1 MTRLPGSGAH
11 NADGFT
17 NMPDSSRPGAGNR
30 AAGSRLRSLRILHV
44 IIERR
49 SYSNLLYL
57 LMTFPMGL
65 FYFIFLAV
73 LLSVGV
79 GTAVLG
85 VGLILLWLA
94 VVCWWGFAA
103 FERYLLIW
111 WTGVDIPP
119 MYDTTYRYPTFQGR
133 ALAHIR
139 NPTTWKS
146 LAYLMVEMPFG
157 ILSFVLLLVLLT
169 FSLGLIV
176 YPVAYIVDTAIYN
189 ALPGGMNVY
198 LWFNVPV
205 NGVIEPGPMI
215 LFLLFSGC
223 GIVVFAGSLHF
234 FKGVAYV
241 WGLFAR
247 MMLGMDEGPRRV
259 AQARAV
265 AAQERAKAER
275 ADQSRRELIVN
286 VSHELRTPIAS
297 IRGHVESL
305 LMPEEERPTDVN
317 PVAYLEIVAQESE
330 RLSTLVDDLLALARA
345 DANELRLD
353 IRPVPVGEVIEEVFQ
368 ALAVLAR
375 RSRKV
380 TLVQQVP
387 EGLPLAYA
395 DRDRLAQVLLNLTR
409 NAITY
414 TPAGGIVSIQALS
427 GIFSM
432 GDNAAYVTI
441 VVTDTGIGI
450 EARDLEHIF
459 ERFYRTDAS
468 RERSTGGFGLGLSI
482 VRDLVEAMGGT
493 VRAESVVGEGSRF
506 SVTLRAEPPP
516 QTPPGPGADV
526 E

>member
-1 MTRLPGSGAH
+1 MSRLLPGNSAPD
-11 NADGFT
+11 ADSLT
-17 NMPDSSRPGAGNR
+17 NITHLGGHR
-30 AAGSRLRSLRILHV
+30 AATMAADSRRSWLRFLHV
-44 IIERR
+44 IIEWR
-49 SYSNLLYL
+49 SYTNLLYL
-57 LMTFPMGL
+57 FMTFPLGL

-73 LLSVGV
+73 LLSAGI

-85 VGLILLWLA
+85 VGLLLLWLA

-111 WTGVDIPP
+111 WTGIDIPP
-119 MYDTTYRYPTFQGR
+119 MYDATIRHPTLQGR
-133 ALAHIR
+133 TLAHLR
-139 NPTTWKS
+139 SPTTWKS

-169 FSLGLIV
+169 FSLTLIF
-176 YPVAYIVDTAIYN
+176 YPLIYVMVTAFYN
-189 ALPGGMNVY
+189 AVLGGTVVH
-198 LWFNVPV
+198 LGFNVEV
-205 NGVIEPGPMI
+205 NGVIQPGPML
-215 LFLLFSGC
+215 LFLFFSVC
-223 GIVVFAGSLHF
+223 GVLALAASLHF
-234 FKGVAYV
+234 FNGATYV

-305 LMPEEERPTDVN
+305 LMPAEERPVDID
-317 PVAYLEIVAQESE
+317 PAAYLEIVAQESE
-330 RLSTLVDDLLALARA
+330 RLSALVDDLLALARA

-353 IRPVPVGEVIEEVFQ
+353 IRPIPVGEVIDEVFA

-375 RSRKV
+375 RSRRV
-380 TLVQQVP
+380 TLVQQAA

-414 TPAGGIVSIQALS
+414 TPAGGIVSIQGLS
-427 GIFSM
+427 GIRSP
-432 GDNAAYVTI
+432 GDDMSYVT
-441 VVTDTGIGI
+441 VLVTDTGIGI
-450 EARDLEHIF
+450 EAADLQHIF
-459 ERFYRTDAS
+459 ERFYRADAS

-493 VRAESVVGEGSRF
+493 VHAESLVGEGSRF
-506 SVTLRAEPPP
+506 SVTLRAVPPYPSAVTDP
-516 QTPPGPGADV
+516 Q
-526 E
+526 

>member
-1 MTRLPGSGAH
+1 
-11 NADGFT
+11 
-17 NMPDSSRPGAGNR
+17 
-30 AAGSRLRSLRILHV
+30 
-44 IIERR
+44 
-49 SYSNLLYL
+49 
-57 LMTFPMGL
+57 
-65 FYFIFLAV
+65 
-73 LLSVGV
+73 
-79 GTAVLG
+79 
-85 VGLILLWLA
+85 
-94 VVCWWGFAA
+94 
-103 FERYLLIW
+103 
-111 WTGVDIPP
+111 
-119 MYDTTYRYPTFQGR
+119 MYDTSYRYPTFQGR
-133 ALAHIR
+133 ALAHVR

-157 ILSFVLLLVLLT
+157 VLSFILLLVLLS
-169 FSLGLIV
+169 FSVGLIV
-176 YPVAYIVDTAIYN
+176 YPLAYVVDTAIYN
-189 ALPGGMNVY
+189 SLPGGMNVY
-198 LWFNVPV
+198 LWFNVHV
-205 NGVIEPGPMI
+205 NGVIEPAPML
-215 LFLLFSGC
+215 LFLLFSVF
-223 GIVVFAGSLHF
+223 GILALAASLHF
-234 FKGVAYV
+234 FNGVAYV

-305 LMPEEERPTDVN
+305 LMPERERPSDVD
-317 PVAYLEIVAQESE
+317 PIAYLEIVAQESE

-387 EGLPLAYA
+387 PGLPLAYA

-409 NAITY
+409 NGITY
-414 TPAGGIVSIQALS
+414 TPAGGIVSIQAIS
-427 GIFSM
+427 GIFSP
-432 GDNAAYVTI
+432 GDNAAYITI
-441 VVTDTGIGI
+441 MVTDTGIGI
-450 EARDLEHIF
+450 EAGDLEHIF

-493 VRAESVVGEGSRF
+493 VRADSEVGEGSRF
-506 SVTLRAEPPP
+506 SVTLRAVPSPLAS
-516 QTPPGPGADV
+516 QGPGADA

>member
-1 MTRLPGSGAH
+1 
-11 NADGFT
+11 
-17 NMPDSSRPGAGNR
+17 
-30 AAGSRLRSLRILHV
+30 
-44 IIERR
+44 
-49 SYSNLLYL
+49 LL
-57 LMTFPMGL
+57 G
-65 FYFIFLAV
+65 
-73 LLSVGV
+73 
-79 GTAVLG
+79 
-85 VGLILLWLA
+85 LA

-119 MYDTTYRYPTFQGR
+119 MYDASYRYPAFRAR
-133 ALAHIR
+133 ALAHMR

-157 ILSFVLLLVLLT
+157 ILSFVLLVVLLT
-169 FSLGLIV
+169 FSLALIF
-176 YPVAYIVDTAIYN
+176 YPVSYIVDTALYN
-189 ALPGGMNVY
+189 SVPGGIIDH
-198 LWFNVPV
+198 LGFNVTV
-205 NGVIEPGPMI
+205 NGVIEPLPI
-215 LFLLFSGC
+215 LLFLFFSAC
-223 GIVVFAGSLHF
+223 GVLALAASLRF
-234 FKGVAYV
+234 FNGVAYV

-265 AAQERAKAER
+265 ALQERAKAER

-305 LMPEEERPTDVN
+305 LMPEAERPADVD
-317 PVAYLEIVAQESE
+317 PGAYLEIVAQESE

-353 IRPVPVGEVIEEVFQ
+353 IRPTPVGEVIEEVFQ

-387 EGLPLAYA
+387 PGLPLAHA

-414 TPAGGIVSIQALS
+414 TPAGGIVSLQAFA
-427 GIFSM
+427 GIFAP
-432 GDNAAYVTI
+432 GDDAAYVTVSVI
-441 VVTDTGIGI
+441 DTGIGI
-450 EARDLEHIF
+450 EAKEMEHIF

-506 SVTLRAEPPP
+506 SVTLRAVTQP
-516 QTPPGPGADV
+516 
-526 E
+526 